1 MSVKMFNEN
10 GSIIIDHQALAAIA
24 GLAAMECYGV
34 VGMASKNATQG
45 FFELLKREHITKGIK
60 VSATDDKINIDLYIV
75 LQYGVKI
82 SAVAENIISR
92 IKYSVE
98 TYSGVSVD
106 NVNIFVQGVRV
117 QNRRRLK

>member
-117 QNRRRLK
+117 QK

>member
-1 MSVKMFNEN
+1 MSVNMLNEN
-10 GSIIIDHQALAAIA
+10 GNITIDDQVFATLA

-34 VGMASKNATQG
+34 VGMAARNATQG
-45 FFELLKREHITKGIK
+45 IFELLRREQLTKGIR
-60 VSATDDKINIDLYIV
+60 VTAADDKISIDLYIV

-82 SAVAENIISR
+82 STVADNIISR

-98 TYSGVSVD
+98 TFSGVSVE

-117 QNRRRLK
+117 QK

>member
-1 MSVKMFNEN
+1 MSVKIINEH
-10 GSIIIDHQALAAIA
+10 GTIVVDDQALASIA

-34 VGMASKNATQG
+34 VGMASINATQG

-60 VSATDDKINIDLYIV
+60 VSSTEDDKINIDLYIV

-82 SAVAENIISR
+82 SVVAENIISR

-98 TYSGVSVD
+98 TFSGV
-106 NVNIFVQGVRV
+106 NVENVSIFVQGIRV
-117 QNRRRLK
+117 QK

>member
-1 MSVKMFNEN
+1 MSINTTGELGN
-10 GSIIIDHQALAAIA
+10 ITIDDQVFATLA

-34 VGMASKNATQG
+34 VGMASRNTTQG
-45 FFELLKREHITKGIK
+45 IFELLKREQLTKGIK
-60 VSATDDKINIDLYIV
+60 VTTVNDKINIDLYIV

-82 SAVAENIISR
+82 SVVADNIISR

-98 TYSGVSVD
+98 TFSGVSVE

-117 QNRRRLK
+117 QK

>member
-1 MSVKMFNEN
+1 MSVKIINEN
-10 GSIIIDHQALAAIA
+10 GSIFVDDQALAAIA

-34 VGMASKNATQG
+34 VGMASRNATQG
-45 FFELLKREHITKGIK
+45 FFELLKREQLTKGIK
-60 VSATDDKINIDLYIV
+60 VSATEDKINIDLYIV

-82 SAVAENIISR
+82 SVVAENIISR

-98 TYSGVSVD
+98 TFSGVCVE

-117 QNRRRLK
+117 QK

>member
-1 MSVKMFNEN
+1 MSVNVLNEN
-10 GSIIIDHQALAAIA
+10 GNIIIDDQVFATLA

-34 VGMASKNATQG
+34 VGMASRNATQG
-45 FFELLKREHITKGIK
+45 IFELLKREQLTKGIK
-60 VSATDDKINIDLYIV
+60 VTTVDEKINIDLYIV

-82 SAVAENIISR
+82 SVVADNIISR

-98 TYSGVSVD
+98 TFSGVSVE

-117 QNRRRLK
+117 QK

>member
-1 MSVKMFNEN
+1 MFNEN
-10 GSIIIDHQALAAIA
+10 GNITIDDQVFATLA

-34 VGMASKNATQG
+34 VGMASRTATEG
-45 FFELLKREHITKGIK
+45 IFELLKREQLTKGIK
-60 VSATDDKINIDLYIV
+60 VTTIDEKINIDLYIV

-82 SAVAENIISR
+82 SVVADNVISR

-98 TYSGVSVD
+98 TFSGVSVE

-117 QNRRRLK
+117 QK

>member
-1 MSVKMFNEN
+1 MSVNVLNKN
-10 GSIIIDHQALAAIA
+10 GNIIIDDQVFATLA

-34 VGMASKNATQG
+34 VGMASRNATQG
-45 FFELLKREHITKGIK
+45 IFELLKREQLTKGIK
-60 VSATDDKINIDLYIV
+60 VTTVDEKINIDLYIV

-82 SAVAENIISR
+82 SVVADNIISR

-98 TYSGVSVD
+98 TFSGVSVE

-117 QNRRRLK
+117 QK

>member
-1 MSVKMFNEN
+1 MSVNMLNEN
-10 GSIIIDHQALAAIA
+10 GNVTIDDQVFATLA

-34 VGMASKNATQG
+34 VGMASRNATQG
-45 FFELLKREHITKGIK
+45 IFELLKREQLTKGIK
-60 VSATDDKINIDLYIV
+60 VTTNGDKINIDLYIV

-82 SAVAENIISR
+82 SVVADNIISR

-98 TYSGVSVD
+98 TFSGVGVE

-117 QNRRRLK
+117 QK

>member
-1 MSVKMFNEN
+1 MLVNIINEY
-10 GSIIIDHQALAAIA
+10 GSITIDDQVFATLA

-34 VGMASKNATQG
+34 VGMASRNATQG
-45 FFELLKREHITKGIK
+45 IFEILKREQLTKGIK
-60 VSATDDKINIDLYIV
+60 VTTLDDKLNIDLYIV

-82 SAVAENIISR
+82 SVVADNIISR

-98 TYSGVSVD
+98 TFSGVSVE

-117 QNRRRLK
+117 QK

>member
-10 GSIIIDHQALAAIA
+10 GNITIDDQVFATLA

-34 VGMASKNATQG
+34 VGMASKNATEG
-45 FFELLKREHITKGIK
+45 IFELLKREQLTKGIK
-60 VSATDDKINIDLYIV
+60 ITAIEDKINIDLYIV

-82 SAVAENIISR
+82 SVVAENIISR

-98 TYSGVSVD
+98 NFSGVNVD
-106 NVNIFVQGVRV
+106 NVSIFVQGVRV
-117 QNRRRLK
+117 QK

>member
-1 MSVKMFNEN
+1 MSVKIINEYGN
-10 GSIIIDHQALAAIA
+10 ITMDDQVFATLA

-34 VGMASKNATQG
+34 VGMASRNATEG
-45 FFELLKREHITKGIK
+45 IFELLRRDQLTKGIK
-60 VSATDDKINIDLYIV
+60 ITSIDDKLNIDLYIV

-82 SAVAENIISR
+82 SVVADNIISR

-98 TYSGVSVD
+98 TFSGVSVE

-117 QNRRRLK
+117 QK

>member
-1 MSVKMFNEN
+1 MSINTTSEL
-10 GSIIIDHQALAAIA
+10 GDIIIDDQALATLA

-34 VGMASKNATQG
+34 VGMASRNTTQG
-45 FFELLKREHITKGIK
+45 IFELLKREQLTKGIK
-60 VSATDDKINIDLYIV
+60 VTTVDDKINIDLYIV

-82 SAVAENIISR
+82 SVVADNIISR

-98 TYSGVSVD
+98 TFSGVSVE

-117 QNRRRLK
+117 QK